1 MKVAAGGEI
10 LASRTTNSIRTLDD
24 GKASVVGW
32 FYVGVIPDSAD
43 SEKKEGNESKL
54 FESLVH
60 TYPIPLKVISRISI
74 VLGTPCRGRPA
85 IRDFHRRSYR
95 WKLSSR

>member
-1 MKVAAGGEI
+1 VKVAAGGEI

-32 FYVGVIPDSAD
+32 FYVGVVPDGAD
-43 SEKKEGNESKL
+43 SEKKEGNENKL

-60 TYPIPLKVISRISI
+60 IYPIPLRIVSRIFI
-74 VLGTPCRGRPA
+74 TCWLGC
-85 IRDFHRRSYR
+85 
-95 WKLSSR
+95 